1 MRTIAPI
8 LIVGMAGLAAYVA
21 TSLKGDEPLTNPPS
35 LAMVSAG
42 VQSASTHDKNQES
55 LSSLI
60 DSAGAGDL
68 SSKLDILLSKKIP
81 ASDSMINQISQRF
94 KDSKDPEEKLRLARF
109 YNSAYFNTEDQQ
121 LREKISATLTEL
133 IRAETDAKIGR
144 ELALSHSR
152 LLFDSS
158 TLENLS
164 TSYKKKFLSFDDY
177 YGELAHAFPGAPPDT
192 RASMIKEL
200 AEGHNRYASDIVA
213 DYISGG
219 NAVALTAA
227 ELSAL
232 KSFLKANE
240 PLFTGA
246 PAAFSMFE
254 AIRVEKWLGAMS
266 EFEKKGPSA
275 RPNDQVIF
283 DKLQMADTD
292 PRFAIAFLISGR
304 GRELAME
311 KTYSAEISKARSKA
325 YEFIEKNPSSQSLQ
339 SVRALLDNIKPS
351 I

>member
-1 MRTIAPI
+1 MKIMAPV
-8 LIVGMAGLAAYVA
+8 LIAGLAGLVVYAA
-21 TSLKGDEPLTNPPS
+21 INPKGDEAPLNPPN
-35 LAMVSAG
+35 LAMVPAE
-42 VQSASTHDKNQES
+42 APRESTHDKKQES

-60 DSAGAGDL
+60 DSSGPGDL

-81 ASDSMINQISQRF
+81 ASDSMIDQISQRF
-94 KDSKDPEEKLRLARF
+94 KDSKDPEERLRLARL

-133 IRAETDAKIGR
+133 IRAETDAKTGR

-152 LLFDSS
+152 LLFDNN

-164 TSYKKKFLSFDDY
+164 ASYKKKFLSFDDY

-192 RASMIKEL
+192 RAWMIKEL
-200 AEGHNRYASDIVA
+200 AQGHNRYASDIVA
-213 DYISGG
+213 DYMSGG
-219 NAVALTAA
+219 NAGALTAA
-227 ELSAL
+227 ELGAL

-266 EFEKKGPSA
+266 EFEKKGPAA

-304 GRELAME
+304 GRELAMD
-311 KTYSAEISKARSKA
+311 KAYAAEISKARSKA

-339 SVRALLDNIKPS
+339 SVRALLDDIKP
-351 I
+351 

>member
-1 MRTIAPI
+1 MKIMIPV
-8 LIVGMAGLAAYVA
+8 LIVGLAGLPTYAAIN
-21 TSLKGDEPLTNPPS
+21 LKGDESPLNPPH
-35 LAMVSAG
+35 LAI
-42 VQSASTHDKNQES
+42 ASTGAQKASAHDQRQES

-60 DSAGAGDL
+60 ESSGSGDL
-68 SSKLDILLSKKIP
+68 PSKLDMLLSKKIP
-81 ASDSMINQISQRF
+81 ASDSMIDQISQRF
-94 KDSKDPEEKLRLARF
+94 KGSKDPEEKLRLARF

-121 LREKISATLTEL
+121 LKEKVSATLTEL
-133 IRAETDAKIGR
+133 IRAEADAKVGR

-152 LLFDSS
+152 LLFDSN
-158 TLENLS
+158 TVENLS
-164 TSYKKKFLSFDDY
+164 IAYKKKFLSFDDY

-200 AEGHNRYASDIVA
+200 AEGHNRHASDIVA
-213 DYISGG
+213 DYVGGG
-219 NAVALTAA
+219 NAGALPAV
-227 ELSAL
+227 ELGAL

-240 PLFTGA
+240 PVFTGA
-246 PAAFSMFE
+246 PTAFSMFE

-266 EFEKKGPSA
+266 EFEKKGPTA

-283 DKLQMADTD
+283 DKLQMVDTD

-311 KTYSAEISKARSKA
+311 KTYAAEISKIRSRA

-339 SVRALLDNIKPS
+339 SVRSLLDDIKPS